1 MAILAIMKKAWILT
15 GSLLLC
21 APGALA
27 QQEEDDT
34 PVYVID
40 SVLATP
46 ALMENLPPDQIGLI
60 TIAHG
65 QKAILKYGSQAANG
79 VVYVET
85 KPFARKRVRR
95 LLSAAAPAYDSLLR
109 RYGNDS
115 SFQYIVN
122 DKPVTPT
129 DEARLMT
136 LDQKTFVSLEIIS
149 AKVLEERYHIRNR
162 QAGVLIVSTEK

>member
-1 MAILAIMKKAWILT
+1 MKKARILLC
-15 GSLLLC
+15 SLLLTTL
-21 APGALA
+21 GAVA
-27 QQEEDDT
+27 QQGESDA

-65 QKAILKYGSQAANG
+65 QKAVLKYGSQAANG
-79 VVYVET
+79 VIYVET
-85 KPFARKRVRR
+85 KPFARRRVRR
-95 LLSAAAPAYDSLLR
+95 LLSAAAPAYDSLLH

-122 DKPVTPT
+122 DHIITPT
-129 DEARLMT
+129 DETRLMT
-136 LDQKTFVSLEIIS
+136 VDNRTFVSLEVIS
-149 AKVLEERYHIRNR
+149 PKVLEEIYHIKNR
-162 QAGVLIVSTEK
+162 QVGVRIISTEK

>member
-1 MAILAIMKKAWILT
+1 MKKARILLC
-15 GSLLLC
+15 SLLLTTL
-21 APGALA
+21 GAMA
-27 QQEEDDT
+27 QQEENDA

-85 KPFARKRVRR
+85 KPFARSRVRR
-95 LLSAAAPAYDSLLR
+95 LLSTKAPAYDSLLR

-122 DKPVTPT
+122 DHIITPT
-129 DEARLMT
+129 DETRLMT
-136 LDQKTFVSLEIIS
+136 VDQKTYVSLEILS
-149 AKVLEERYHIRNR
+149 PKVLEEIYHIRGR
-162 QAGVLIVSTEK
+162 QAGVRIVSTEK